1 MPGPPA
7 QRDGGGAI
15 DCRTTQMIPAQ
26 NCATRPVGLAGFG
39 STLRAVAP
47 ALDHRHAIAGSPEPA
62 DGWIDATDLRSPA
75 GLDAALG
82 VIRDHHQAS
91 AEVAVSYLTAWYA
104 ATIVGPAVTA
114 FVLTRRVPDL
124 DPAGISVRCREGG
137 WFDATAFR
145 TRRMTIMHS
154 DPVLTA
160 PVPARIASEL
170 ITQAGGPVTEQVFP
184 ASAYDRYPDSVGPP
198 DSASYPDSVGYPEG
212 ITADDPIEVVEA
224 VADVETLRARLVSQ
238 IVGHLEPVLA
248 DLRPRARLG
257 HAALWGAVAAQCG
270 RAFLLTERVSG
281 DPHAGRLEADA
292 FFASASPPLRA
303 RPTWQQFVHRGR
315 PYTGMRRGSC
325 CLAHR
330 VTAEFCTACPFVAA
344 EERENRLREWI
355 DTQGPGGLAV

>member
-1 MPGPPA
+1 M
-7 QRDGGGAI
+7 
-15 DCRTTQMIPAQ
+15 
-26 NCATRPVGLAGFG
+26 
-39 STLRAVAP
+39 AP
-47 ALDHRHAIAGSPEPA
+47 ALDHRHAIAGSPEPV

-75 GLDAALG
+75 GLDAALS
-82 VIRDHHQAS
+82 VIRDDHQAS
-91 AEVAVSYLTAWYA
+91 AEVAVSYLTAWYS

-114 FVLTRRVPDL
+114 FVLTGRVPDL
-124 DPAGISVRCREGG
+124 DPAGISVHCREGG

-145 TRRMTIMHS
+145 TRRITIMDS

-160 PVPARIASEL
+160 PPTPPHARERPVPGLTA
-170 ITQAGGPVTEQVFP
+170 QAGGSAVTERVLP
-184 ASAYDRYPDSVGPP
+184 ASTVAADTAITGTAITGTAVADTAVA
-198 DSASYPDSVGYPEG
+198 DTAATLVGYPG
-212 ITADDPIEVVEA
+212 SPTVDDPIEVVEV
-224 VADVETLRARLVSQ
+224 VADVETLRSRLVSQ

-257 HAALWGAVAAQCG
+257 QAALWGAVAAQCG

-303 RPTWQQFVHRGR
+303 RPTWQQFVHHGR

-330 VTAEFCTACPFVAA
+330 LTAEFCTACPFVAA
-344 EERENRLREWI
+344 DERESRLREWI
-355 DTQGPGGLAV
+355 DSQGPGGLAV